1 MTYMMP
7 SMRMTGRAPVGD
19 VWDDISV
26 ALGEKA
32 IPADQASAEDAV
44 TSLAFGPSTTADDFV
59 TVGNVCKARNFP
71 ALAYARELQDQLN
84 RVAQVKQW
92 PKTDVDGAIGPA
104 TVALFKRVQAAAA
117 GAILGDASSCAGIAP
132 DVDVLSVQVKQFA
145 DTLGAPATV
154 SPPVTSA
161 LKAKTILTKS
171 GKTVVAPDAGIAGS
185 LAQLSGA
192 EKVALL
198 GLAGGITYFL
208 VTKKKR
214 RK

>member
-7 SMRMTGRAPVGD
+7 SMRMRGRAPVGD
-19 VWDDISV
+19 VWDDIAV

-32 IPADQASAEDAV
+32 IPADQAPADDAIGQ
-44 TSLAFGPSTTADDFV
+44 LAGGSSTTAADFV
-59 TVGNVCKARNFP
+59 TVGNVCKARNLP
-71 ALAYARELQDQLN
+71 ALAYAKELQNQLN
-84 RVAQVKQW
+84 RVAQVKHW
-92 PKTDVDGAIGPA
+92 SKIDPDGAIGPA
-104 TVALFKRVQAAAA
+104 TLGLFRQVQAAAA
-117 GAILGDASSCAGIAP
+117 GAILGDASSCIGVAP
-132 DVDVLSVQVKQFA
+132 DVDVLSVQVRQFA

-154 SPPVTSA
+154 SPPVTA
-161 LKAKTILTKS
+161 TFKAATILTKS